1 VFVALPKRAQKSWE
15 GVSTM
20 PATGYQMF
28 DLSEFLPFGATYTA
42 TARDQIDVAT
52 RDAVYTLDVD
62 CRTVTIRPVDQCF
75 TLRDLRELLAQAT
88 SLESDMTDEAWECA
102 EKFLGYEP

>member
-1 VFVALPKRAQKSWE
+1 
-15 GVSTM
+15 M

-52 RDAVYTLDVD
+52 IDAVYILDVE
-62 CRTVTIRPVDQCF
+62 CRTVTIRPVDPCF
-75 TLRDLRELLAQAT
+75 TLRELRDLLAQAT
-88 SLESDMTDEAWECA
+88 SVESDMNDEAWECA
-102 EKFLGYEP
+102 EKFLGYER